1 MIIGDFNENAQNEK
15 EQSLQKFMKILRYTQ
30 LVTVRT
36 RTRES
41 GRTLDHIYINERV
54 TSNTKIEIRD
64 TYYSDHEFVLLSLLL

>member
-1 MIIGDFNENAQNEK
+1 
-15 EQSLQKFMKILRYTQ
+15 MKILRYTQ
-30 LVTVRT
+30 LVTV

-64 TYYSDHEFVLLSLLL
+64 TYYSDHELVLLSLLLKKTMT

>member
-15 EQSLQKFMKILRYTQ
+15 EQSLQKFMKNLRYTQ
-30 LVTVRT
+30 LVTV